1 MAQVSL
7 TTLIADARSGHIVSF
22 PTDTVPALAVLPDR
36 AEQLFIA
43 KQRDL
48 SKPLILMAATLESLW
63 DYVVGSEAERAI
75 WQQVA
80 KRYLPGALTL
90 VLPASSQ
97 VPAAMN
103 PLDPSTIGV
112 RVPNHTI
119 AQAILQETGPL
130 ATTSANLSNQPTL
143 RTMAEIA
150 TQFPDV
156 STLSSLEI
164 ETSPG
169 SAAASGIP
177 STVIQWSGE
186 SWKVLR
192 QGAIAFDAAVG
203 V

>member
-7 TTLIADARSGHIVSF
+7 TTLIADARSGRLVSF

-36 AEQLFIA
+36 ADQLFIT
-43 KQRDL
+43 KQRDG
-48 SKPLILMAATLESLW
+48 SKPLILMGATLETLW
-63 DYVVGSEAERAI
+63 DYVMGSEQERRI

-80 KRYLPGALTL
+80 TRYLPGALTL
-90 VLPASSQ
+90 VLPASSL
-97 VPAAMN
+97 VPRVMN
-103 PLDPSTIGV
+103 PQDPSTIGV
-112 RVPNHTI
+112 RVPDHAI

-130 ATTSANLSNQPTL
+130 ATTSANLSSQPTL

-150 TQFPDV
+150 AQFPDV
-156 STLSSLEI
+156 STLSSLET
-164 ETSPG
+164 ETVPG
-169 SAAASGIP
+169 SEAASGIP

-192 QGAIAFDAAVG
+192 QGAILFDAAVG